1 MGKGILMKRLCLI
14 VIALAG
20 VITVSA
26 EDLPQNLAEDGI
38 AQKEI
43 NLGSEAAAA
52 IKSFICRILLKH

>member
-1 MGKGILMKRLCLI
+1 MGEGILMKRLCLI

-52 IKSFICRILLKH
+52 IKSFISRILLKH